1 MPAEIAIGE
10 QFAAAF
16 LLFREAILAAV
27 VAGLV
32 LGWLGVHVVL
42 RRMVFLTATL
52 TQTAGLGVALAFWL
66 GIVLGGAVPPVLGAL
81 AASLVVAGLLS
92 LNPERLGVSREAV
105 MALLWLLAGGLAVL
119 VGDCIAQEAHDI
131 DAILLGTVVLVTS
144 TDLAVL
150 LGLALPALGI
160 AIVLQQRLVFTGI
173 DPDGARV
180 QGLPVRA
187 LELLLL
193 GLVTIVTAA
202 ATKALGALP
211 VFAFSVLPGLASLLV
226 LPSTRGAFVLAGVL
240 GAVAGG
246 GGFLLAFLL
255 DLPVGATQTVLAAAL
270 AAVGLVVRGV
280 LTKML

>member
-131 DAILLGTVVLVTS
+131 DAILLGTAVLVTS